1 VTRLTA
7 GSATLVGQVRT
18 ANEDALLVGDEL
30 AVVAD
35 GMGGHRAGEVASAD
49 TVAVISA
56 AQGTRSVEDLVAS
69 VHRANRRVNERA
81 AEDEELRG
89 MGTTVCVV
97 GLVRYDGEEQLAVL
111 NVGDSRVYLLAAG
124 VLTQLTEDHS
134 LVETLVR
141 EGRISAAEAEVH
153 PQRNVLTRA
162 LGVEPLV
169 VVDAWLLGPCDGDR
183 LLLCSDGLFNEL
195 DDQRIAELLAEGG
208 EPDVVAR
215 RLAAEAEA
223 AGGRDN
229 ITTVV
234 VDVADTGREAAPI
247 TDRYRRITTPAVDL
261 SDPDDD
267 GPHTD
272 TVIAVVAPSEPEADD
287 ADASEGAAADEAP
300 GPGAAAPMV
309 PATAPSPSPDA
320 AAAAADQS
328 PTRRGGRW
336 RTPLFIL
343 AFAAVI
349 LLAVGAVAVAAR
361 RGWFVGDDN
370 GVVALFRGQE
380 SGVLWIQPTVE
391 KRSTL
396 AVSDLSPAQQRVV
409 RGGRTFPT
417 EESARRFIENL
428 EADATTTTTTAPT
441 TTTTAPSTVPTT
453 VVLPTVPTTAPA
465 APTVVGP

>member
-1 VTRLTA
+1 MRLRT
-7 GSATLVGQVRT
+7 GSATLVGQVRA
-18 ANEDALLVGDEL
+18 ANEDALLVADEL

-49 TVAVISA
+49 TVDVLRA
-56 AQGTRSVEDLVAS
+56 AQGSRSVEDLVAS

-97 GLVRYDGEEQLAVL
+97 GLVRYDDEEQLAIL
-111 NVGDSRVYLLAAG
+111 NVGDSRVYLLASG
-124 VLTQLTEDHS
+124 VLTRLTEDHS

-141 EGRISAAEAEVH
+141 EGRISAEEAEIH

-169 VVDAWLLGPCDGDR
+169 VVDAWLLSPCDGDR

-195 DDQRIAELLAEGG
+195 DEDRIAELLAETD
-208 EPDVVAR
+208 EPEVVAR

-234 VDVADTGREAAPI
+234 VDVEDTGRAAAAVD
-247 TDRYRRITTPAVDL
+247 DRYRRITTPAVDL
-261 SDPDDD
+261 SDPEED
-267 GPHTD
+267 GPRTD
-272 TVIAVVAPSEPEADD
+272 TVIAVVSPADPDPDDEDDGGDHEPVAVANVD
-287 ADASEGAAADEAP
+287 SPVTADED
-300 GPGAAAPMV
+300 GG
-309 PATAPSPSPDA
+309 
-320 AAAAADQS
+320 
-328 PTRRGGRW
+328 RRGGRW
-336 RTPLFIL
+336 RTPLFLL
-343 AFAAVI
+343 AIIAVI

-361 RGWFVGDDN
+361 RGWFVGEND

-391 KRSTL
+391 ERSGLVVT
-396 AVSDLSPAQQRVV
+396 DLSPAQQRVV
-409 RGGRTFPT
+409 RDGRTFPT
-417 EESARRFIENL
+417 AESGRRYIDNL
-428 EADATTTTTTAPT
+428 STTTTTTTTSTTST
-441 TTTTAPSTVPTT
+441 TTTTIAPVDTTPVSPPAVTFAPVP
-453 VVLPTVPTTAPA
+453 
-465 APTVVGP
+465 GP